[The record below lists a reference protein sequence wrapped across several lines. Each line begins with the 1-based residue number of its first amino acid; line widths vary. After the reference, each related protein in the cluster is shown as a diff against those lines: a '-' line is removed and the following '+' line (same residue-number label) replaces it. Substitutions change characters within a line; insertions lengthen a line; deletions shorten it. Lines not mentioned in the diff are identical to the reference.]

1 MVGFVALVPG
11 LEIKYFSF
19 SAHIRY
25 AAAEYFSALKPTRKD
40 DFVGLGNIEILAIHF
55 FVRDFDP
62 IGQPCRDRMIGSRH
76 PKPLT
81 LVYLTPA
88 QSTTRSH
95 QFTEGF
101 RHMRGMQEYAA
112 HAAQNAR
119 GDLIH
124 ERVAHGFMHT
134 MPPPDK
140 HVRFLQNFIREPA
153 AVFVIVLI
161 HRFRFESFAFE

>member
-1 MVGFVALVPG
+1 
-11 LEIKYFSF
+11 
-19 SAHIRY
+19 
-25 AAAEYFSALKPTRKD
+25 
-40 DFVGLGNIEILAIHF
+40 
-55 FVRDFDP
+55 
-62 IGQPCRDRMIGSRH
+62 
-76 PKPLT
+76 
-81 LVYLTPA
+81 
-88 QSTTRSH
+88 
-95 QFTEGF
+95 
-101 RHMRGMQEYAA
+101 MRGMQEYAA

-161 HRFRFESFAFE
+161 HRFRFDPSPSNNSRKVSCRRAVLFQNFLRLARNPSPYSENTVIFI